1 MKSIIIDD
9 EEKSRQTLGNFLKK
23 YCPEI
28 LIDGEADG
36 VESGL
41 QLINKVKPEVVFLDI
56 QMKDGTG
63 FDLLEKVMPIE
74 FKVIFVTAYD
84 QYALRAFK
92 FSAVDYLLKP
102 LDPSKLIEAV
112 RKLKQDNQLEQL
124 KRKIEV
130 MLSNTNGFKKL
141 ALPSIDGL
149 IMVKIKDIVRCESE
163 SNYTHF
169 FMKSGDTFLSTKTLK
184 EYDQM
189 LTATGFYRIHQS
201 HLINLGYVS
210 RYLKGE
216 GGTIILDDKT
226 QLDVARRRKDG
237 LMVALRKI

>member
-41 QLINKVKPEVVFLDI
+41 QLISKVKPEVVFLDI

-92 FSAVDYLLKP
+92 FSAVDYVLKP